1 MNIIS
6 KTRLWFFISGTLITI
21 GLFALVFN
29 GMTRGKVMNF
39 GIDFT
44 GGTMINLR
52 FSQPVTVAQVREILH
67 GHQLGEAVIQ
77 KSGERDV
84 LIRTE
89 PLEGEVRQKVVAE
102 LGEKLGGAE
111 LLESDTIGPVIGREL
126 RTQAIWA
133 LVLASAG
140 IVIYVSFRFELIY
153 AFAGVLALLHDAIIT
168 TGFIALLWRP
178 TDVTFV
184 AAILTI
190 LGYSINDTIVIFDRI
205 RENLKKPGASKI
217 KFSELVNRSLWETM
231 ARSINTVLTVLV
243 VVLAL
248 LIFGGETLKE
258 FSLVLLIGF
267 TLGAYSSIF
276 IAAPL
281 VVMWE
286 KGKK

>member
-1 MNIIS
+1 MNIIG
-6 KTRLWFFISGTLITI
+6 KTRLWFFISGTLIVI
-21 GLFALVFN
+21 GISALAFN
-29 GMTRGKVMNF
+29 GLTRGKVMNF

-52 FSQPVTVAQVREILH
+52 FVQPVTVAQVREVLS
-67 GHQLGEAVIQ
+67 GHKLGEAVIQ
-77 KSGERDV
+77 KSGERDI

-102 LGEKLGGAE
+102 LSEKLGGAE

-133 LVLASAG
+133 LLLASLG

-153 AFAGVLALLHDAIIT
+153 ALAGVLALLHDAIIT

-205 RENLKKPGASKI
+205 RENLKKPGASKK
-217 KFSELVNRSLWETM
+217 KFSDLVNHSLWETM

-243 VVLAL
+243 VVLSL

-258 FSLVLLIGF
+258 FSLVLLFGF
-267 TLGAYSSIF
+267 TIGTYSSIF
-276 IAAPL
+276 IASPL

>member
-6 KTRLWFFISGTLITI
+6 KSRLWFFISGTLILI
-21 GLFALVFN
+21 GLIALIGN
-29 GMTRGKVMNF
+29 TLTRGKPLNL

-52 FSQPVTVAQVREILH
+52 FVRSVTVAEVREVLS
-67 GHQLGEAVIQ
+67 GHKLGEAVIQ
-77 KSGERDV
+77 KSGERDI

-102 LGEKLGGAE
+102 LGGKLGGAE

-126 RTQAIWA
+126 RTQAVWA
-133 LVLASAG
+133 LLLASLG
-140 IVIYVSFRFELIY
+140 IAIYVSFRFELIY
-153 AFAGVLALLHDAIIT
+153 ALAGLAALLHDAIIT

-205 RENLKKPGASKI
+205 RENLKKPGASKK
-217 KFSELVNRSLWETM
+217 KFADLVNTSLWETM

-258 FSLVLLIGF
+258 FSLVLLFGF
-267 TLGAYSSIF
+267 TIGTYSSIF
-276 IAAPL
+276 VASPL

>member
-1 MNIIS
+1 MNIIG
-6 KTRLWFFISGTLITI
+6 KTRLWFFISGTLIVI
-21 GLFALVFN
+21 GISALAFN

-52 FSQPVTVAQVREILH
+52 FVQPVTVAQVREVLS
-67 GHQLGEAVIQ
+67 GHKLGEAVIQ
-77 KSGERDV
+77 KSGERDI

-102 LGEKLGGAE
+102 LAEKLGGAE

-126 RTQAIWA
+126 RTQAVWA
-133 LVLASAG
+133 LLLASLG
-140 IVIYVSFRFELIY
+140 IAIYVSFRFELIY
-153 AFAGVLALLHDAIIT
+153 ALAGLAALLHDAIIT

-205 RENLKKPGASKI
+205 RENLKKPGASKK
-217 KFSELVNRSLWETM
+217 KFADLVNTSLWETM

-243 VVLAL
+243 VVLSL

-258 FSLVLLIGF
+258 FSLVLLFGF
-267 TLGAYSSIF
+267 TIGTYSSIF
-276 IAAPL
+276 IASPL

>member
-1 MNIIS
+1 MNIIG
-6 KTRLWFFISGTLITI
+6 KTRLWFFISGTLIVI
-21 GLFALVFN
+21 GISALVFN

-52 FSQPVTVAQVREILH
+52 FVQPVTVAQVREVLS
-67 GHQLGEAVIQ
+67 GHKLGEAVIQ
-77 KSGERDV
+77 KSGERDI

-102 LGEKLGGAE
+102 LAEKLGGAE

-126 RTQAIWA
+126 RTQAVWA
-133 LVLASAG
+133 LLLASLG
-140 IVIYVSFRFELIY
+140 IAIYVSFRFELIY
-153 AFAGVLALLHDAIIT
+153 ALAGLAALLHDAIIT

-205 RENLKKPGASKI
+205 RENLKKPGASKK
-217 KFSELVNRSLWETM
+217 KFADLVNTSLWETM

-243 VVLAL
+243 VVLSL

-258 FSLVLLIGF
+258 FSLVLLFGF
-267 TLGAYSSIF
+267 TIGTYSSIF
-276 IAAPL
+276 IASPL

>member
-1 MNIIS
+1 MNIIG
-6 KTRLWFFISGTLITI
+6 KTRLWFFISGTLIVI
-21 GLFALVFN
+21 GISALAFN

-52 FSQPVTVAQVREILH
+52 FVRSVTVAEVREVLS
-67 GHQLGEAVIQ
+67 GHKLGEAVIQ
-77 KSGERDV
+77 KSGERDI

-102 LGEKLGGAE
+102 LSEKLGGAE

-133 LVLASAG
+133 LILASAG
-140 IVIYVSFRFELIY
+140 IVIYVSFRFEFIY
-153 AFAGVLALLHDAIIT
+153 ALAGVLALLHDAIIT

-205 RENLKKPGASKI
+205 RENLKKPGASKK
-217 KFSELVNRSLWETM
+217 KFADLVNTSLWETM

-258 FSLVLLIGF
+258 FSLVLLFGF
-267 TLGAYSSIF
+267 TIGTYSSIF
-276 IAAPL
+276 VASPL

>member
-1 MNIIS
+1 
-6 KTRLWFFISGTLITI
+6 
-21 GLFALVFN
+21 
-29 GMTRGKVMNF
+29 
-39 GIDFT
+39 
-44 GGTMINLR
+44 
-52 FSQPVTVAQVREILH
+52 
-67 GHQLGEAVIQ
+67 
-77 KSGERDV
+77 

-102 LGEKLGGAE
+102 LSEKLGGAE

-133 LVLASAG
+133 LILASAG
-140 IVIYVSFRFELIY
+140 IVIYVSFRFEFIY
-153 AFAGVLALLHDAIIT
+153 ALAGVLALLHDAIIT

-205 RENLKKPGASKI
+205 RENLKKPGASKK
-217 KFSELVNRSLWETM
+217 KFADLVNTSLWETM

-258 FSLVLLIGF
+258 FSLVLLFGF
-267 TLGAYSSIF
+267 TIGTYSSIF
-276 IAAPL
+276 VASPL